1 VVLDQLNTHMSLP
14 MVLAMAKVCGLS
26 APGEEMLGHHKA
38 RRAWLELPGKAVV
51 FHFTPK
57 HASWL
62 NPVEIWFGVLVR
74 KVLRRGS
81 FCSKVDLQQ
90 KVEAFVSYFNEK
102 LAHPYHLRRYQW
114 AA

>member
-1 VVLDQLNTHMSLP
+1 
-14 MVLAMAKVCGLS
+14 MVEAVAKVCGLPL
-26 APGEEMLGHHKA
+26 PGEEMLERHKA

-62 NPVEIWFGVLVR
+62 NPVEIWFGILVR

-81 FCSKVDLQQ
+81 FVSKADLQA
-90 KVEAFVSYFNEK
+90 KIEAFVSYFNEK
-102 LAHPYHLRRYQW
+102 LAHPYDLRRYQW
-114 AA
+114 AS